1 MEHIKIFNSVAEKDN
16 FIDADSFKYD
26 IVGLVKNVEGVV
38 YNPPQEVINSYT
50 VSGITYD
57 ASVTFD
63 STANTVSWDY
73 TLDKT
78 TRSGKHVNT
87 SGTDSQ
93 NVEYPVNTDSTN
105 KNISGEII
113 SYSEVIEYNFTQGI
127 GTDKYFSF
135 TALEDGTFTF
145 SGQSANTS
153 IEYSVNNGSTW
164 ATLNSGVASPTVT
177 TGNKILWR
185 GTLTSYCDSSK
196 DIFGVGNFTSTGKFN
211 AQGNIMSLLYGSNFE
226 GQTTVNDGG
235 FMWLFMN
242 NANIVNSNG
251 IILPITTAPKYCCY
265 EMFRNCS
272 SLETAME
279 LKATTLD
286 TFAYQRMFQSSNIYE
301 APRLPAT
308 TLGEGCYKLMFYDC
322 INITNVPNLP
332 ATALTD
338 YCYDG
343 MFGGCLSLT
352 SVPTD
357 LLPATTLAASC
368 YDGMFYKC
376 SNLTNVPNLPAT
388 TLEAFCYQSM
398 FKYCSSLKT
407 VPTNLLPATNVNKQ
421 YAYSDMFG
429 YCTSLENA
437 PNLPAT
443 SIGYRCY
450 QGMFQSCTSLTT
462 APSILPAMTLQ
473 WGCYWSMFQGCS
485 SLVIAPVLPATA
497 LTSTCYEEM
506 FKNCTS
512 LNYIKAMF
520 TTTPSTTSGSG
531 PTGNW
536 VKGVSSSGTFVK
548 NSSATWNVIGDNG
561 VPEGWTI
568 ETASS

>member
-26 IVGLVKNVEGVV
+26 IVGLIKNVEGVV

-87 SGTDSQ
+87 SGIDSQ
-93 NVEYPVNTDSTN
+93 NVEYSVNTDSTN

-145 SGQSANTS
+145 SGYSNNTS
-153 IEYSVNNGSTW
+153 IQYSVNNGASW
-164 ATLNSGVASPTVT
+164 VTLNSGVASPTVT
-177 TGNKILWR
+177 SGNKILWR
-185 GTLTSYCDSSK
+185 GTLTSYRDSDYK
-196 DIFGVGNFTSTGKFN
+196 GVGNFTSTGRFN
-211 AQGNIMSLLYGSNFE
+211 AQGNIMSLLYGDNFE
-226 GQTTVNDGG
+226 GQTIVSEGG
-235 FMWLFMN
+235 FSTLFKGN
-242 NANIVNSNG
+242 SNIVNSNG
-251 IILPITTAPKYCCY
+251 IILSITTAPAYCFY
-265 EMFRNCS
+265 EMFRNCA

-279 LKATTLD
+279 IKATTIGAKCCQFM
-286 TFAYQRMFQSSNIYE
+286 FAGTKISKLPSLLATIASDGCYAYMFYGCDNITSIPANY
-301 APRLPAT
+301 LPAT
-308 TLGEGCYKLMFYDC
+308 TLE
-322 INITNVPNLP
+322 
-332 ATALTD
+332 D
-338 YCYDG
+338 YCYHNMFDG
-343 MFGGCLSLT
+343 CSSLI

-357 LLPATTLAASC
+357 LLPATTLSIYC
-368 YDGMFYKC
+368 YQAMFYGC
-376 SNLTNVPNLPAT
+376 SSLTNVPNLPAT
-388 TLEAFCYQSM
+388 NVVLGCYESM
-398 FKYCSSLKT
+398 FKNCSSLT
-407 VPTNLLPATNVNKQ
+407 SVPANLLQATAVVERC
-421 YAYSDMFG
+421 YEDMFNG
-429 YCTSLENA
+429 CSSLITT

-443 SIGYRCY
+443 SIRSWSY
-450 QGMFQSCTSLTT
+450 QGMFGGCTSLVN
-462 APSILPAMTLQ
+462 APSVLPPTTMYENCYRAMFRNCT
-473 WGCYWSMFQGCS
+473 
-485 SLVIAPVLPATA
+485 SLVTAPVLPAT
-497 LTSTCYEEM
+497 SIKSQCYQNM
-506 FKNCTS
+506 FDGCSS

-520 TTTPSTTSGSG
+520 TTTPSTTSGNG

-536 VKGVSSSGTFVK
+536 VKGVSSTGTFVK
-548 NSSATWNVIGDNG
+548 NSSASWSTVGDNG
-561 VPEGWTI
+561 VPEGWTV